1 MNRKRWLAIA
11 SGLIVVII
19 IVGAVALNVTSN
31 MVSETI
37 PELQKVDTKMLTKM
51 INSKNEDMVIVDL
64 REPELF
70 ADNRVPSSINIPF
83 EEIQSR
89 YTELPKDKEIVFVC
103 HTGRM
108 GVESG
113 NLLLG
118 NGYKQVYN
126 LDGGMAKW
134 TGKLE
139 K

>member
-1 MNRKRWLAIA
+1 MNRKRGLAIA

-103 HTGRM
+103 HTG
-108 GVESG
+108 
-113 NLLLG
+113 
-118 NGYKQVYN
+118 
-126 LDGGMAKW
+126 
-134 TGKLE
+134 
-139 K
+139 